1 MSNSKTNKRGSV
13 TINLRIDFMYN
24 SATGLT
30 LNQLKQTA
38 IGLAL
43 NPNYH
48 TIESGVQLTS
58 TDYVEQITSKDH
70 TINND

>member
-1 MSNSKTNKRGSV
+1 MSNNKTKEKASV
-13 TINLRIDFMYN
+13 TINLRIDFTYN

-30 LNQLKQTA
+30 LDQLKQTA

-58 TDYVEQITSKDH
+58 TDYIIE
-70 TINND
+70 N